1 MFFIITIRNYEDRE
15 TKRFSSLSYSIM
27 NKGLYIGVYDK
38 FVDRLIA
45 VNYGNG
51 NCMEENPGGRDKRFF
66 DDIEEIVCL
75 AVLIIN

>member
-51 NCMEENPGGRDKRFF
+51 NCMEGNPGG
-66 DDIEEIVCL
+66 
-75 AVLIIN
+75 INDSLTISKKSFAWQC

>member
-51 NCMEENPGGRDKRFF
+51 NCMEGNPGGDKRFF
-66 DDIEEIVCL
+66 DDIGQIVCL

>member
-51 NCMEENPGGRDKRFF
+51 NYMEGNPGG
-66 DDIEEIVCL
+66 
-75 AVLIIN
+75 INDSLMISKKSFAWQC

>member
-15 TKRFSSLSYSIM
+15 TKRSSSLSYSIM

-51 NCMEENPGGRDKRFF
+51 NCMEGNPGG
-66 DDIEEIVCL
+66 
-75 AVLIIN
+75 INDSLTISKKSFAWQC

>member
-51 NCMEENPGGRDKRFF
+51 NCMEGNPEGG
-66 DDIEEIVCL
+66 
-75 AVLIIN
+75 INDSLTISEKSFAWQC